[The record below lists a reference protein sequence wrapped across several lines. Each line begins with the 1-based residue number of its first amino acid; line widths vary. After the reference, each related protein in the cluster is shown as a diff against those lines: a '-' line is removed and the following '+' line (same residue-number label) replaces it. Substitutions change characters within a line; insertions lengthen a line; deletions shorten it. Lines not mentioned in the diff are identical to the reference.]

1 MLRYDLFVR
10 NVDYDKIYRTSLE
23 VIEGRFNTKDNI
35 KENQIDN
42 IVQDVIDLF
51 KLKNFNFK
59 DTLVKQLNDALLVK
73 SSSSSM
79 ITNDEGHIDWYD
91 NSKQRLYWETY
102 RNYLTQDL
110 KYSLSGVNDIDT
122 TTDQIMSRIE
132 DPSREGPWDARGLV
146 VGSVQSGKTSN
157 FIGLLNKAVDAGY
170 KNIVVLSGLHKN
182 LRQQTQKR
190 IDDGLLGYDTQ
201 ITRTKEYLP
210 IFKRRHD
217 LKLPGMDCLTNSSIN
232 GDFKTTA
239 ANHANIRS
247 GGIKVMV
254 LKKNKTVLQNVIK
267 HFCNIYGVAAG
278 IIIDKPFK
286 LRAKFNGRI
295 DSFIKDQPILV
306 IDDEVDNGSV
316 DTGEQYWDPTTGE
329 PNDEYNPK
337 TINRLIRQLL
347 NIHQKKCF
355 IGYTATP
362 FANIFIHED
371 GITKEHG
378 PDLFP
383 KNFIID
389 LPIPSNHS
397 GIEKLFPKEVL
408 KNTEIE
414 DDDIDENLFF
424 EVVKDH
430 SLYPEDRDCSEG
442 WMPPI
447 HKKDHDPIYDS
458 LESPIPPSLRK
469 AVISFILSCVVRNI
483 RGHIAK
489 HKSMLI
495 HASRFVN
502 VQNKVHA
509 QIESLIQS
517 FRNKI
522 NSNDQNFLS
531 EIEKVWAQQFV
542 KYQGKI
548 EEKLPTFDKIL
559 EEKKGLSWTI
569 IEISKNIKRLNGS
582 SDDELNY
589 DDFLN
594 EWSYGMQTIVIGGE
608 KLSRGLTLEGLSVSY
623 FLRSAKMP
631 MYDTLMQ
638 MGRWFGYR
646 QGYEDLCRLYTTRNV
661 IKWFFF
667 ISLATDELRNEFN
680 LMMLAKK
687 TPKEFGLRVRDHEIL
702 AITSKTKMRHSKS
715 HRTSYSGVSKE
726 FKSFKKD
733 REIIKNNFK
742 NLEIF
747 LDKLEKP
754 EHYNGIIKDF
764 TKEINFRKSYQW
776 IEVETNHVIDYL
788 NKCNF
793 FETDQSHKITDV
805 ARYIQNLNKNGELTN
820 FTVSLFGNGSKK
832 EIKINNSYA
841 VDLLERKSRTNKEQN
856 KISLSVVSTEPH
868 EAVDLTQDEFKNY
881 LSNISNAKRIYNA
894 AEDEKKFERLNRGYI
909 RYNRS
914 PKRGNLNIY
923 PIYYNNKD
931 KDDNFEETLVAIS
944 LSFPNTQLPEHE
956 ASIPYQVNSVYS
968 RYEDMENN

>member
-1 MLRYDLFVR
+1 MLRYALFVR

-286 LRAKFNGRI
+286 LKAKFNGRI

-347 NIHQKKCF
+347 NIHQKKCMF
-355 IGYTATP
+355 
-362 FANIFIHED
+362 
-371 GITKEHG
+371 
-378 PDLFP
+378 
-383 KNFIID
+383 
-389 LPIPSNHS
+389 
-397 GIEKLFPKEVL
+397 
-408 KNTEIE
+408 
-414 DDDIDENLFF
+414 
-424 EVVKDH
+424 
-430 SLYPEDRDCSEG
+430 
-442 WMPPI
+442 
-447 HKKDHDPIYDS
+447 
-458 LESPIPPSLRK
+458 LE
-469 AVISFILSCVVRNI
+469 
-483 RGHIAK
+483 
-489 HKSMLI
+489 
-495 HASRFVN
+495 
-502 VQNKVHA
+502 
-509 QIESLIQS
+509 
-517 FRNKI
+517 
-522 NSNDQNFLS
+522 
-531 EIEKVWAQQFV
+531 
-542 KYQGKI
+542 
-548 EEKLPTFDKIL
+548 
-559 EEKKGLSWTI
+559 
-569 IEISKNIKRLNGS
+569 
-582 SDDELNY
+582 
-589 DDFLN
+589 
-594 EWSYGMQTIVIGGE
+594 
-608 KLSRGLTLEGLSVSY
+608 
-623 FLRSAKMP
+623 
-631 MYDTLMQ
+631 
-638 MGRWFGYR
+638 
-646 QGYEDLCRLYTTRNV
+646 
-661 IKWFFF
+661 
-667 ISLATDELRNEFN
+667 
-680 LMMLAKK
+680 
-687 TPKEFGLRVRDHEIL
+687 
-702 AITSKTKMRHSKS
+702 
-715 HRTSYSGVSKE
+715 
-726 FKSFKKD
+726 
-733 REIIKNNFK
+733 
-742 NLEIF
+742 
-747 LDKLEKP
+747 
-754 EHYNGIIKDF
+754 
-764 TKEINFRKSYQW
+764 
-776 IEVETNHVIDYL
+776 
-788 NKCNF
+788 
-793 FETDQSHKITDV
+793 
-805 ARYIQNLNKNGELTN
+805 
-820 FTVSLFGNGSKK
+820 
-832 EIKINNSYA
+832 
-841 VDLLERKSRTNKEQN
+841 
-856 KISLSVVSTEPH
+856 
-868 EAVDLTQDEFKNY
+868 
-881 LSNISNAKRIYNA
+881 
-894 AEDEKKFERLNRGYI
+894 
-909 RYNRS
+909 
-914 PKRGNLNIY
+914 
-923 PIYYNNKD
+923 
-931 KDDNFEETLVAIS
+931 
-944 LSFPNTQLPEHE
+944 
-956 ASIPYQVNSVYS
+956 
-968 RYEDMENN
+968 

>member
-1 MLRYDLFVR
+1 MK
-10 NVDYDKIYRTSLE
+10 VDDSDKIYKTAFE
-23 VIEGRFNTKDNI
+23 VINRRFSKNEKISNDQINEIVEGTINLYQL
-35 KENQIDN
+35 KE
-42 IVQDVIDLF
+42 F
-51 KLKNFNFK
+51 GFK
-59 DTLVKQLNDALLVK
+59 DTIVKQLSEAISVR
-73 SSSSSM
+73 SSSSSI
-79 ITNDEGHIDWYD
+79 ITNDEGHVDWYD
-91 NSKQRLYWETY
+91 NAKNRPYWDTY
-102 RNYLTQDL
+102 RDYLTLDQ
-110 KYSLSGVNDIDT
+110 KYSVSGVNDIDI

-132 DPSREGPWDARGLV
+132 DPSREGSWDVRGLV

-210 IFKRRHD
+210 IFKRRHE
-217 LKLPGMDCLTNSSIN
+217 LNLPGMDCLTNSSIN
-232 GDFKTTA
+232 GDFKTSA
-239 ANHANIRS
+239 AKHANIRS

-267 HFCNIYGVAAG
+267 HFCSIYGVEAG
-278 IIIDKPFK
+278 IYFDKGFK
-286 LRAKFNGRI
+286 IRAKYNGKI

-316 DTGEQYWDPTTGE
+316 DTGEQYWDPITGE

-347 NIHQKKCF
+347 NIHQKRCF

-371 GITKEHG
+371 GTTKEHG

-397 GIEKLFPKEVL
+397 GIEKLFPKEIL
-408 KNTEIE
+408 KNNEIE
-414 DDDIDENLFF
+414 DEEIDENPFF
-424 EVVKDH
+424 EVVNDH
-430 SLYPEDRDCSEG
+430 SLYPEDRDCDVG

-447 HKKDHDPIYDS
+447 HKKDHYPIYDD
-458 LESPIPPSLRK
+458 ENNPIPPSLRK
-469 AVISFILSCVVRNI
+469 AVISFILSSVTRNI
-483 RGHIAK
+483 RGHIKK

-495 HASRFVN
+495 HASRFVD
-502 VQNKVHA
+502 VQNKVFD
-509 QIESLIQS
+509 QIVNLIS
-517 FRNKI
+517 EFRNKI
-522 NSNDQNFLS
+522 NSNDSEFLA
-531 EIEKVWAQQFV
+531 ELNKVWINQFL
-542 KYQGKI
+542 KYEDKNEEPLPNFEKI
-548 EEKLPTFDKIL
+548 ISEEK
-559 EEKKGLSWTI
+559 GLNWTI

-589 DDFLN
+589 DEYLE
-594 EWSYGMQTIVIGGE
+594 EWNYGMQTIVIGGE

-646 QGYEDLCRLYTTRNV
+646 QGYGDLCRLYTTRNV

-680 LMMLAKK
+680 IMMLAKK

-715 HRTSYSGVSKE
+715 HRTSYSGNSKE

-733 REIIKNNFK
+733 KKIFNSNLK
-742 NLEIF
+742 NLENF
-747 LDKLEKP
+747 LDKLNKP
-754 EHYNGIIKDF
+754 KFNNGIKKDF
-764 TKEINFRKSYQW
+764 AKEINFRKSYQW
-776 IEVETNHVIDYL
+776 INVETSHVIDYL
-788 NKCNF
+788 NRCNF
-793 FETDQSHKITDV
+793 FETDQSHKISDI
-805 ARYIQNLNKNGELTN
+805 AKYIKNLNNYGELKT
-820 FTVSLFGNGSKK
+820 FTVSLFGNGKNK
-832 EIKINNSYA
+832 EVKINNKYP
-841 VDLLERKSRTNKEQN
+841 VDLLDRKSRTNKELN
-856 KISLSVVSTEPH
+856 RISLSVLSTEPI

-881 LSNISNAKRIYNA
+881 LKNIENAKRIYNTE
-894 AEDEKKFERLNRGYI
+894 EDKKKFERLNRGYI

-914 PKRGNLNIY
+914 PLRGSLNIY
-923 PIYYNNKD
+923 PIYYKNKE
-931 KDDNFEETLVAIS
+931 DNLDETLIAIS

-956 ASIPYQVNSVYS
+956 ASIPYQANSVYS
-968 RYEDMENN
+968 RLEGIENI

>member
-1 MLRYDLFVR
+1 MKNL
-10 NVDYDKIYRTSLE
+10 DYDKIYRTSLG
-23 VIEGRFNTKDNI
+23 VIEGRFPKNEEVN
-35 KENQIDN
+35 ENKILE
-42 IVQDVIDLF
+42 IVESTIDLF
-51 KLKNFNFK
+51 QLKNFSFR
-59 DTLVKQLNDALLVK
+59 DTLVKQLKDALSVK
-73 SSSSSM
+73 SSTSSI
-79 ITNDEGHIDWYD
+79 ITNDEGHEDWYD
-91 NSKQRLYWETY
+91 NSKKRPYWETY
-102 RNYLTQDL
+102 RDYLTQDL
-110 KYSLSGVNDIDT
+110 KYSISGVNDIDL

-132 DPSREGPWDARGLV
+132 DPLREGAWDSRGLV

-201 ITRTKEYLP
+201 ITRAKEYLQ
-210 IFKRRHD
+210 IFKRRRD
-217 LKLPGMDCLTNSSIN
+217 LKLSGMDCLTNSSIN
-232 GDFKTTA
+232 GDFKTSA

-267 HFCNIYGVAAG
+267 HFCNIYGVGAG
-278 IIIDKPFK
+278 IVIDKPFK
-286 LRAKFNGRI
+286 LRAKFDGRV

-316 DTGEQYWDPTTGE
+316 DTGEQYWDPVTGE

-414 DDDIDENLFF
+414 NEDIDENPFF
-424 EVVKDH
+424 EVVNDH

-447 HKKDHDPIYDS
+447 HKKDHEPIYDS
-458 LESPIPPSLRK
+458 MENPIPPSLRK
-469 AVISFILSCVVRNI
+469 AVISFVISCVIRNM
-483 RGHIAK
+483 RGHITK

-495 HASRFVN
+495 HASRFVD
-502 VQNKVHA
+502 VQNKVHN
-509 QIESLIQS
+509 QIENLIQY

-522 NSNDQNFLS
+522 TSKNEQFLA
-531 EIEKVWAQQFV
+531 EIEEVWEQQFV
-542 KYQGKI
+542 RYKDKA
-548 EEKLPTFDKIL
+548 EERLPTFNEIL
-559 EEKKGLSWTI
+559 NEEKGLSWTI
-569 IEISKNIKRLNGS
+569 IEVSKNIKRLNGS
-582 SDDELNY
+582 SNDELNY

-594 EWSYGMQTIVIGGE
+594 EWGYGMQTIVIGGE

-646 QGYEDLCRLYTTRNV
+646 QGYGDLCRLYTTRNV

-680 LMMLAKK
+680 IMMLAKK

-726 FKSFKKD
+726 FKAFKKD
-733 REIIKNNFK
+733 KEIIKNNFN
-742 NLEIF
+742 NLENF
-747 LDKLEKP
+747 LGKLEKP
-754 EHYNGIIKDF
+754 DYYNGIVKDF

-776 IEVETNHVIDYL
+776 INVETNHVVNYL

-793 FETDQSHKITDV
+793 YETDQSHKLSDI
-805 ARYIQNLNKNGELTN
+805 ARYIQNLSKHGELTN
-820 FTVSLFGNGSKK
+820 FTVSLFGNGSKN
-832 EIKINNSYA
+832 EIMINNNYA
-841 VDLLERKSRTNKEQN
+841 VDLLERKARTNKEQN
-856 KISLSVVSTEPH
+856 KISLSIVSTEPH
-868 EAVDLTQDEFKNY
+868 EAVDLTENEFKNY
-881 LSNISNAKRIYNA
+881 LSNINNAKRIYNA
-894 AEDEKKFERLNRGYI
+894 TEDEKKFERLNRGYI

-914 PKRGNLNIY
+914 PLRGNLNIY
-923 PIYYNNKD
+923 PIYYSNKD
-931 KDDNFEETLVAIS
+931 KDNNIDEPLVAIS

-956 ASIPYQVNSVYS
+956 ASIPYQVNSVHS
-968 RYEDMENN
+968 RLEGIENI

>member
-1 MLRYDLFVR
+1 MKED
-10 NVDYDKIYRTSLE
+10 DSDKIYKTAFE
-23 VIEGRFNTKDNI
+23 VIESRYSSNEKI
-35 KENQIDN
+35 SEAQIN
-42 IVQDVIDLF
+42 EIVQETINLYQI
-51 KLKNFNFK
+51 KNFGFK
-59 DTLVKQLNDALLVK
+59 DTVIKQLKDAISVR
-73 SSSSSM
+73 SSSSS
-79 ITNDEGHIDWYD
+79 IIINDEGHIEWYD
-91 NSKQRLYWETY
+91 NSKKRPYWNTY
-102 RNYLTQDL
+102 RDYLTLDQ
-110 KYSLSGVNDIDT
+110 KYSVSGVNDIDI

-132 DPSREGPWDARGLV
+132 DPSREGPWDVRGLV

-210 IFKRRHD
+210 IFKRRRE
-217 LKLPGMDCLTNSSIN
+217 LNLPGMDCLTNSSIN
-232 GDFKTTA
+232 GDFKTSA
-239 ANHANIRS
+239 AKHANIRS

-267 HFCNIYGVAAG
+267 HFCSIYGIEAG
-278 IIIDKPFK
+278 IYFDKGFK
-286 LRAKFNGRI
+286 IKAKYNGKI

-316 DTGEQYWDPTTGE
+316 DTGEQYWDPDTGE
-329 PNDEYNPK
+329 PNEEYNPK

-347 NIHQKKCF
+347 NIHQKRCF

-371 GITKEHG
+371 GVTKEHG

-397 GIEKLFPKEVL
+397 GIEKLFPKEIL
-408 KNTEIE
+408 KNNEIE
-414 DDDIDENLFF
+414 DEEIDENPFF
-424 EVVKDH
+424 EVVNDH
-430 SLYPEDRDCSEG
+430 SLYPEDRDCDIG

-447 HKKDHDPIYDS
+447 HKKDHYPIYDT
-458 LESPIPPSLRK
+458 EENPIPPSLRK
-469 AVISFILSCVVRNI
+469 AVISFILSSVIRNM
-483 RGHIAK
+483 RGHIKK

-495 HASRFVN
+495 HASRFVE
-502 VQNKVHA
+502 VQNKVYD
-509 QIESLIQS
+509 QIKSLINN

-522 NSNDQNFLS
+522 NSNDPEFLN
-531 EIEKVWAQQFV
+531 EIKNVWLNQFI
-542 KYQGKI
+542 KYEDKN
-548 EEKLPTFDKIL
+548 ELPLPKFEKIL
-559 EEKKGLSWTI
+559 NEEKGLSWTI
-569 IEISKNIKRLNGS
+569 VEISKNIKRLNGS

-589 DDFLN
+589 DEYLQ
-594 EWSYGMQTIVIGGE
+594 EWNYGLQTIVIGGE
-608 KLSRGLTLEGLSVSY
+608 KLSRGLTLDGLSVSY

-646 QGYEDLCRLYTTRNV
+646 QGYGDLCRLYTTRNV

-667 ISLATDELRNEFN
+667 ISLATDELRNEFHI
-680 LMMLAKK
+680 MMLAKK

-715 HRTSYSGVSKE
+715 HRTSYSGNSKE

-733 REIIKNNFK
+733 KEIFNS
-742 NLEIF
+742 NLENLENF
-747 LDKLEKP
+747 LRNLDSPKFS
-754 EHYNGIIKDF
+754 NGITKDF
-764 TKEINFRKSYQW
+764 AKDINFRKSYQW
-776 IEVETNHVIDYL
+776 VDVSTSHVIDYL
-788 NKCNF
+788 NGCNF
-793 FETDQSHKITDV
+793 FETDQSHKISDI
-805 ARYIQNLNKNGELTN
+805 AKYIKNLNNYGELKT
-820 FTVSLFGNGSKK
+820 FTVTLFGNGKNK
-832 EIKINNSYA
+832 EVKINGKYA
-841 VDLLERKSRTNKEQN
+841 VDLLDRKSRTNKELN
-856 KISLSVVSTEPH
+856 KISLSVLSTEPI
-868 EAVDLTQDEFKNY
+868 EAVDLTEEEFNNY
-881 LSNISNAKRIYNA
+881 LKNIENAKRIYNSE
-894 AEDEKKFERLNRGYI
+894 EDTKKFERLNRGYI

-914 PKRGNLNIY
+914 HLRGSLNIY
-923 PIYYNNKD
+923 PIYYKD
-931 KDDNFEETLVAIS
+931 KENNSEVTLIAIS

-956 ASIPYQVNSVYS
+956 ASIPYQANSVYS
-968 RYEDMENN
+968 RLEGLDNI

>member
-1 MLRYDLFVR
+1 MK
-10 NVDYDKIYRTSLE
+10 VDDSDKIYKTAFE
-23 VIEGRFNTKDNI
+23 VINRRFSKNEKISDDQINEIVEGTINLYQL
-35 KENQIDN
+35 KE
-42 IVQDVIDLF
+42 F
-51 KLKNFNFK
+51 GFK
-59 DTLVKQLNDALLVK
+59 DTIVKQLSEAISVR
-73 SSSSSM
+73 SSSSSI
-79 ITNDEGHIDWYD
+79 ITNDEGHVDWYD
-91 NSKQRLYWETY
+91 NAKNRPYWDTY
-102 RNYLTQDL
+102 RDYLTLDQ
-110 KYSLSGVNDIDT
+110 KYSVSGVNDIDI

-132 DPSREGPWDARGLV
+132 DPSREGSWDVRGLV

-210 IFKRRHD
+210 IFKRRHE
-217 LKLPGMDCLTNSSIN
+217 LNLPGMDCLTNSSIN
-232 GDFKTTA
+232 GDFKTSA
-239 ANHANIRS
+239 AKHANIRS

-267 HFCNIYGVAAG
+267 HFCSIYGVEAG
-278 IIIDKPFK
+278 IYFDKGFK
-286 LRAKFNGRI
+286 IKAKYNGKI

-316 DTGEQYWDPTTGE
+316 DTGEQYWDPITGE

-347 NIHQKKCF
+347 NIHQKRCF

-371 GITKEHG
+371 GTTKEHG

-397 GIEKLFPKEVL
+397 GIEKLFPKEIL
-408 KNTEIE
+408 KNNEIE
-414 DDDIDENLFF
+414 DEEIDENPFF
-424 EVVKDH
+424 EVVNDH
-430 SLYPEDRDCSEG
+430 SLYPEDRDCDVG

-447 HKKDHDPIYDS
+447 HKKDHYPIYDD
-458 LESPIPPSLRK
+458 ENNPIPPSLRK
-469 AVISFILSCVVRNI
+469 AVISFILSSVTRNI
-483 RGHIAK
+483 RGHIKK

-495 HASRFVN
+495 HASRFVD
-502 VQNKVHA
+502 VQNKVFD
-509 QIESLIQS
+509 QIVNLIS
-517 FRNKI
+517 EFRNKI
-522 NSNDQNFLS
+522 NSNDSEFLA
-531 EIEKVWAQQFV
+531 ELNKVWINQFL
-542 KYQGKI
+542 KYEDKN
-548 EEKLPTFDKIL
+548 EEPLPTFEKIIS
-559 EEKKGLSWTI
+559 EEKGLNWTI

-582 SDDELNY
+582 SDDEMNNDDNLVEWNY
-589 DDFLN
+589 V
-594 EWSYGMQTIVIGGE
+594 MQTIVNRGE

-646 QGYEDLCRLYTTRNV
+646 QGYGDLCRLYTTRNV

-680 LMMLAKK
+680 IMMLAKK

-715 HRTSYSGVSKE
+715 HRTSYSGNSKE

-733 REIIKNNFK
+733 KKIFNSNLK
-742 NLEIF
+742 NLENF
-747 LDKLEKP
+747 LDKLNKP
-754 EHYNGIIKDF
+754 KFNNGIKKDF
-764 TKEINFRKSYQW
+764 AKEINFRKSYQW
-776 IEVETNHVIDYL
+776 INVETSHVIDYL
-788 NKCNF
+788 NRCNF
-793 FETDQSHKITDV
+793 FETDQSHKISDI
-805 ARYIQNLNKNGELTN
+805 AKYIKNLNNYGELKT
-820 FTVSLFGNGSKK
+820 FTVSLYGNGKNK
-832 EIKINNSYA
+832 EVKINKKYP
-841 VDLLERKSRTNKEQN
+841 DGLLYRKSITNKELN
-856 KISLSVVSTEPH
+856 RISLSVLSTEPI

-881 LSNISNAKRIYNA
+881 LKNIENAKIIYNTE
-894 AEDEKKFERLNRGYI
+894 EDKKKFERLNRGYI

-914 PKRGNLNIY
+914 PLRGSLNIY
-923 PIYYNNKD
+923 PIYYKNKE
-931 KDDNFEETLVAIS
+931 DNLDETLIAIS

-956 ASIPYQVNSVYS
+956 ASIPYQANSVYS
-968 RYEDMENN
+968 RL

>member
-1 MLRYDLFVR
+1 MK
-10 NVDYDKIYRTSLE
+10 VDDSDKIYKTAFE
-23 VIEGRFNTKDNI
+23 VINRRFSKNEKISDDQINEIVEGTINLYQL
-35 KENQIDN
+35 KE
-42 IVQDVIDLF
+42 F
-51 KLKNFNFK
+51 GFK
-59 DTLVKQLNDALLVK
+59 DTIVKQLSEAISVR
-73 SSSSSM
+73 SSSSSI
-79 ITNDEGHIDWYD
+79 ITNDEGHVDWYD
-91 NSKQRLYWETY
+91 NAKNRPYWDTY
-102 RNYLTQDL
+102 RDYLTLDQ
-110 KYSLSGVNDIDT
+110 KYSVSGVNDIDI

-132 DPSREGPWDARGLV
+132 DPSREGSWDVRGLV

-210 IFKRRHD
+210 IFKRRHE
-217 LKLPGMDCLTNSSIN
+217 LNLPGMDCLTNSSIN
-232 GDFKTTA
+232 GDFKTSA
-239 ANHANIRS
+239 AKHANIRS

-267 HFCNIYGVAAG
+267 HFCSIYGVEAG
-278 IIIDKPFK
+278 IYFDKGFK
-286 LRAKFNGRI
+286 IKAKYNGKI

-316 DTGEQYWDPTTGE
+316 DTGEQYWDPITGE

-347 NIHQKKCF
+347 NIHQKRCF

-371 GITKEHG
+371 GTTKEHG

-397 GIEKLFPKEVL
+397 GIEKLFPKEIL
-408 KNTEIE
+408 KNNEIE
-414 DDDIDENLFF
+414 DEEIDENPFF
-424 EVVKDH
+424 EVVNDH
-430 SLYPEDRDCSEG
+430 SLYPEDRDCDVG

-447 HKKDHDPIYDS
+447 HKKDHYPIYDD
-458 LESPIPPSLRK
+458 ENNPIPPSLRK
-469 AVISFILSCVVRNI
+469 AVISFILSSVTRNI
-483 RGHIAK
+483 RGHIKK

-495 HASRFVN
+495 HASRFVD
-502 VQNKVHA
+502 VQNKVFD
-509 QIESLIQS
+509 QIVNLIS
-517 FRNKI
+517 EFRNKI
-522 NSNDQNFLS
+522 NSNDSEFLA
-531 EIEKVWAQQFV
+531 ELNKVWLNQFL
-542 KYQGKI
+542 KYEDKN
-548 EEKLPTFDKIL
+548 EEPLPTFEKIIS
-559 EEKKGLSWTI
+559 EEKGLNWTI

-589 DDFLN
+589 DEYLE
-594 EWSYGMQTIVIGGE
+594 EWNYGMQTIVIGGE

-646 QGYEDLCRLYTTRNV
+646 QGYGDLCRLYTTRNV

-680 LMMLAKK
+680 IMMLAKK

-715 HRTSYSGVSKE
+715 HRTSYSGNSKE

-733 REIIKNNFK
+733 KKIFNSNFK
-742 NLEIF
+742 NLENF
-747 LDKLEKP
+747 LDKLNKP
-754 EHYNGIIKDF
+754 KFNNGIKKEF
-764 TKEINFRKSYQW
+764 AKEINFRKSYQW
-776 IEVETNHVIDYL
+776 INVETSHVIDYL
-788 NKCNF
+788 NRCNF
-793 FETDQSHKITDV
+793 FETDQSHKISDI
-805 ARYIQNLNKNGELTN
+805 AKYIKNLNNYGELET
-820 FTVSLFGNGSKK
+820 FTVSLFGNGKNK
-832 EIKINNSYA
+832 EVKINKKYP
-841 VDLLERKSRTNKEQN
+841 VDLLDRKSRTNKELN
-856 KISLSVVSTEPH
+856 RISLSVLSTEPI

-881 LSNISNAKRIYNA
+881 LKNIENAKRIYNTE
-894 AEDEKKFERLNRGYI
+894 EDKKKFERLNRGYI

-914 PKRGNLNIY
+914 PLRGSLNIY
-923 PIYYNNKD
+923 PIYYKNKE
-931 KDDNFEETLVAIS
+931 DNLDETLIAIS

-956 ASIPYQVNSVYS
+956 ASIPYQANSVYS
-968 RYEDMENN
+968 RLEGIENI

>member
-1 MLRYDLFVR
+1 MK
-10 NVDYDKIYRTSLE
+10 VDDSDKIYKTAFE
-23 VIEGRFNTKDNI
+23 VINRRFSKNEKISDDQINEIVEGTINLYQL
-35 KENQIDN
+35 KE
-42 IVQDVIDLF
+42 F
-51 KLKNFNFK
+51 GFK
-59 DTLVKQLNDALLVK
+59 DTIVKQLSEAISVR
-73 SSSSSM
+73 SSSSSI
-79 ITNDEGHIDWYD
+79 ITNDEGHVDWYD
-91 NSKQRLYWETY
+91 NAKNRPYWDTY
-102 RNYLTQDL
+102 RDYLTLDQ
-110 KYSLSGVNDIDT
+110 KYSVSGVNDIDI

-132 DPSREGPWDARGLV
+132 DPSREGSWDVRGLV

-210 IFKRRHD
+210 IFKRRHE
-217 LKLPGMDCLTNSSIN
+217 LNLPGMDCLTNSSIN
-232 GDFKTTA
+232 GDFKTSA
-239 ANHANIRS
+239 AKHANIRS

-267 HFCNIYGVAAG
+267 HFCSIYGVGSG
-278 IIIDKPFK
+278 ISFDKGFK
-286 LRAKFNGRI
+286 IKAKFNGKI

-316 DTGEQYWDPTTGE
+316 DTGEQYWDPITGE

-347 NIHQKKCF
+347 NIHQKRCF

-371 GITKEHG
+371 GTTKEHG

-397 GIEKLFPKEVL
+397 GIEKLFPKEIL
-408 KNTEIE
+408 KNNEIE
-414 DDDIDENLFF
+414 DEEIDENPFF
-424 EVVKDH
+424 EVVNDH
-430 SLYPEDRDCSEG
+430 SLYPEDRDCDVG

-447 HKKDHDPIYDS
+447 HKKDHYPIYDD
-458 LESPIPPSLRK
+458 ENNPIPPSLRK
-469 AVISFILSCVVRNI
+469 AVISFILSSVTRNI
-483 RGHIAK
+483 RGHIKK

-495 HASRFVN
+495 HASRFVD
-502 VQNKVHA
+502 VQNKVFD
-509 QIESLIQS
+509 QIVNLIS
-517 FRNKI
+517 EFRNKI
-522 NSNDQNFLS
+522 NSNDSEFLA
-531 EIEKVWAQQFV
+531 ELNKVWINQFL
-542 KYQGKI
+542 KYEDKNEEPLPNFEKI
-548 EEKLPTFDKIL
+548 ISEEK
-559 EEKKGLSWTI
+559 GLNWTI

-589 DDFLN
+589 DEYLE
-594 EWSYGMQTIVIGGE
+594 EWNYGMQTIVIGGE

-646 QGYEDLCRLYTTRNV
+646 QGYGDLCRLYTTRNV

-680 LMMLAKK
+680 IMMLAKK

-715 HRTSYSGVSKE
+715 HRTSYSGNSKE

-733 REIIKNNFK
+733 KKIFNSNLK
-742 NLEIF
+742 NLENF
-747 LDKLEKP
+747 LDKLNKP
-754 EHYNGIIKDF
+754 KFNNGIKKDF
-764 TKEINFRKSYQW
+764 AKEINFRKSYQW
-776 IEVETNHVIDYL
+776 INVETSHVIDYL
-788 NKCNF
+788 NRCNF
-793 FETDQSHKITDV
+793 FETDQSHKISDI
-805 ARYIQNLNKNGELTN
+805 AKYIKNLNNYGELKT
-820 FTVSLFGNGSKK
+820 FTVSLFGNGKNK
-832 EIKINNSYA
+832 EVKINKKYP
-841 VDLLERKSRTNKEQN
+841 VDLLDRKSRTNKELN
-856 KISLSVVSTEPH
+856 RISLSVLSTEPI

-881 LSNISNAKRIYNA
+881 LKNIENAKRIYNTE
-894 AEDEKKFERLNRGYI
+894 EDKKKFERLNRGYI

-914 PKRGNLNIY
+914 PLRGSLNIY
-923 PIYYNNKD
+923 PIYYKNKE
-931 KDDNFEETLVAIS
+931 DNLDETLIAIS

-956 ASIPYQVNSVYS
+956 ASIPYQANSVYS
-968 RYEDMENN
+968 RLEGIENI